1 MISTVLIA
9 AALTYSGTFGQSAA
23 PGEEPV
29 KLFGI
34 NTAGESPD
42 GHVYFADPQALYTV
56 DRDKL
61 IGPVCSI
68 SFCSPNLSSDG
79 ESLWVLCEANY
90 SFQRLGIDPKTGK
103 FKVVENIKNPMANQG
118 QGGPA
123 VRPADPKH
131 PFAKVGKFFAI
142 NAKTRKIVAID
153 EKGQNPKDFAD
164 FPNVG
169 LASGVEG
176 LGFLPETGQ
185 LCAVTGFPDTRIYR
199 FNPDGTRDDT
209 AGWPIHRGYGRLP
222 VRGGI
227 LYHTSHNGM
236 HEVHRQYTAASTKET
251 VVKPDSIGG
260 FAVDAHTGYRYV
272 ATTQGI
278 LFARPGETEFRHR
291 IGGVPRP
298 TSILLDHG
306 ELFFCNGRVGMF
318 RLNDGPDS
326 PLAGQ
331 NDLRNMYS
339 WTDVATALSPFAD
352 RYIAAIGKKG
362 IARFTY
368 RWHPDNKQNHPK
380 FNDFVITPELPK
392 FKRANAVSADTL
404 TREIFFAADDLLFRA
419 DYPVV
424 EPKVLKVPLEVRQVK
439 SPVAG
444 EIRHLARP
452 TAAPSVGFCTTNAFG
467 AFAAANAKPVWKK
480 DSAAEVR
487 GIAAVDRKTFVVT
500 TADAVTLYAAAD
512 GKKLGELDLKGVPG
526 GIDPDLAAAEYPWVV
541 VYDRKN
547 FRFVRLAVN
556 LKKGN

>member
-1 MISTVLIA
+1 MISTFLIA

-23 PGEEPV
+23 PGEQPV

-42 GHVYFADPQALYTV
+42 GHVYFASQQELYTV

-68 SFCSPNLSSDG
+68 SFCSPSLESDG
-79 ESLWVLCEANY
+79 ESLWVLCSANY
-90 SFQRLGIDPKTGK
+90 CFMRLGTDPKTGK
-103 FKVVENIKNPMANQG
+103 FKVVESIKNPVINKG
-118 QGGPA
+118 QGFPA

-142 NAKTRKIVAID
+142 NSKTGMIVAID
-153 EKGQNPKDFAD
+153 EKGQGATDFAK

-169 LASGVEG
+169 LPSSVQG

-209 AGWPIHRGYGRLP
+209 EGWPIHRGYGSLP
-222 VRGGI
+222 LRGGV
-227 LYHTSHNGM
+227 LYHVSHNGM
-236 HEVHRQYTAASTKET
+236 HEVHRCYTAASTKES
-251 VVKPDSIGG
+251 VVKPDAVGG
-260 FAVDAHTGYRYV
+260 FAVDSHTGYRYV
-272 ATTQGI
+272 ATSQGI
-278 LFARPGETEFRHR
+278 LFAKPGETEFCHR
-291 IGGVPRP
+291 IGGIPQP
-298 TSILLDHG
+298 TSLLLDHG
-306 ELFFCNGRVGMF
+306 ELFFCNGRVGMY

-326 PLAGQ
+326 PLAGE
-331 NDLRNMYS
+331 NELRHMYS

-368 RWHPDNKQNHPK
+368 RWHPDNKHNHAK

-392 FKRANAVSADTL
+392 FKRSNAVSADTL
-404 TREIFFAADDLLFRA
+404 TREIFFAADDMLFKA
-419 DYPVV
+419 KYPVV
-424 EPKVLKVPLEVRQVK
+424 EPKVLKVPLEVSQVT
-439 SPVAG
+439 SPVPG
-444 EIRHLARP
+444 EIRHLSRP
-452 TAAPSVGFCTTNAFG
+452 MASPLVGFCTTNAFG
-467 AFAAANAKPVWKK
+467 AFFAANEKCAWKQ
-480 DSAAEVR
+480 DGASQVR

-500 TADAVTLYAAAD
+500 CADSVALYSVAD
-512 GKKLGELDLKGVPG
+512 GKKLGELDLSSVPG
-526 GIDPDLAAAEYPWVV
+526 GIDPDLAAGEYPWVV

-547 FRFVRLAVN
+547 FRFVRLLVN
-556 LKKGN
+556 LKKD